1 VLVVEDEAQIRYA
14 LRRYLE
20 SNGYQVREAEDGATA
35 LREFDLF
42 KPDVLLLDLM
52 LPDMS
57 GVEIV
62 RQIRQS
68 HETPMVVV
76 SAVGDERTKVHAL
89 DEGADDYLTKPF
101 GMEELLARLR
111 VALRHATRTST
122 KDARMTI
129 GDLVIDLERRL
140 VTLRGAEV
148 HLTPTEY
155 ALLKYLAVHA
165 GKVLTHTMI
174 LNEVWGPGYT
184 DSAVLRTAMNQLR
197 AKLDDNAAKPL
208 IRTEPRIGY
217 RLLEPDG
224 ES

>member
-1 VLVVEDEAQIRYA
+1 
-14 LRRYLE
+14 
-20 SNGYQVREAEDGATA
+20 
-35 LREFDLF
+35 
-42 KPDVLLLDLM
+42 
-52 LPDMS
+52 
-57 GVEIV
+57 
-62 RQIRQS
+62 
-68 HETPMVVV
+68 MVVV

-111 VALRHATRTST
+111 VALRHATRTSA
-122 KDARMTI
+122 KDARIAI
-129 GDLVIDLERRL
+129 GDLVVDLERRL
-140 VTLRGAEV
+140 VTLRGNEV

-174 LNEVWGPGYT
+174 LNEVWGAGYN

-197 AKLDDNAAKPL
+197 AKLDDHGATPL

-217 RLLEPDG
+217 RLLEPDA

>member
-1 VLVVEDEAQIRYA
+1 MSEVRSGPRVLVVEDEAQIRYA

-101 GMEELLARLR
+101 RHGGAAGAPARR
-111 VALRHATRTST
+111 PAARDPHVGQGRPHRDRRPRDRPGAAPGHA
-122 KDARMTI
+122 D
-129 GDLVIDLERRL
+129 E
-140 VTLRGAEV
+140 
-148 HLTPTEY
+148 
-155 ALLKYLAVHA
+155 
-165 GKVLTHTMI
+165 
-174 LNEVWGPGYT
+174 
-184 DSAVLRTAMNQLR
+184 
-197 AKLDDNAAKPL
+197 AAKC
-208 IRTEPRIGY
+208 T
-217 RLLEPDG
+217 
-224 ES
+224 